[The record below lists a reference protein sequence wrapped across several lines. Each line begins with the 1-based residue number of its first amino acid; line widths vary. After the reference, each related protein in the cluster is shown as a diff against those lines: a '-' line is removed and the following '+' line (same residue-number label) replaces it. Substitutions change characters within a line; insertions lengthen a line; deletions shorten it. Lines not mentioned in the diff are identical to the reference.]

1 MAKVKNR
8 RDNHIT
14 KRPKSNAAY
23 SREKVVH
30 KETYG
35 SDRKSGDNKK
45 TSSKKVR
52 QEKATYEKLCKESSR
67 NIESYFENSY
77 FGNSNYN
84 EEEYNSDN
92 ILIGRNPVIE
102 AMKNGRE
109 IDKLLVSA
117 TEGSMIKILGYA
129 KDKGIK
135 VIVSDK
141 AALDRISG
149 NQNHQGVIAYISPY
163 KYVELEDIIER
174 AKSSDEPA
182 FIIILD
188 NLEDPHNLGSIIR
201 SAECAGADGIII
213 PKRRACGLTET
224 VAKASCGGIEYMPVA
239 RVNNISATIETLK
252 EAGIWIAACDMG
264 DTPYYRQDLKG
275 DIALVIGSEG
285 KGISKL
291 VKNKCD
297 FTCSM
302 PMVGKINSLNASN
315 AASILMY
322 EVRRQRDDRL

>member
-14 KRPKSNAAY
+14 KRPKSGSAYDRQSQGAGGSTLKGRGRRQNDGNALL
-23 SREKVVH
+23 
-30 KETYG
+30 
-35 SDRKSGDNKK
+35 KK
-45 TSSKKVR
+45 TVKNTGWGREDFEEKKRRV
-52 QEKATYEKLCKESSR
+52 EKPYED
-67 NIESYFENSY
+67 FDFDENFS
-77 FGNSNYN
+77 
-84 EEEYNSDN
+84 EN
-92 ILIGRNPVIE
+92 ILIGRNPVME
-102 AMKNGRE
+102 AMKSGRE
-109 IDKLLVSA
+109 IDKLLVSS

-129 KDKGIK
+129 KDNGIK
-135 VIVSDK
+135 VVVTEK
-141 AALDRISG
+141 PLLDRICK

-163 KYVELEDIIER
+163 EYGELDEIIQR
-174 AKSSDEPA
+174 AKTADEPA
-182 FIIILD
+182 FIIVLD

-201 SAECAGADGIII
+201 SAECAGAHGVII

-239 RVNNISATIETLK
+239 RVNNISRAIETLK
-252 EAGIWIAACDMG
+252 ENGIWIAACDMG
-264 DTPYYRQDLKG
+264 DTPYYKQDLKG
-275 DIALVIGSEG
+275 HIALVIGSEG

-291 VKNKCD
+291 VKEKCD

-315 AASILMY
+315 AACVLMY

>member
-14 KRPKSNAAY
+14 KRPKSGSAYERESQGEGSCTSKGRGSKKNDGNALSLKTVRNTVPY
-23 SREKVVH
+23 RDDF
-30 KETYG
+30 
-35 SDRKSGDNKK
+35 DRKM
-45 TSSKKVR
+45 
-52 QEKATYEKLCKESSR
+52 SR
-67 NIESYFENSY
+67 RENPSDD
-77 FGNSNYN
+77 FIFD
-84 EEEYNSDN
+84 EDISDN
-92 ILIGRNPVIE
+92 ILIGRNPIME

-109 IDKLLVSA
+109 IDKLLVSS

-129 KDKGIK
+129 KDNGIK
-135 VIVSDK
+135 VVVADK
-141 AALDRISG
+141 PLLDRVCK

-163 KYVELEDIIER
+163 EYAELDEIIHR
-174 AKSSDEPA
+174 AKTADEPA
-182 FIIILD
+182 FIIVLD

-201 SAECAGADGIII
+201 SAECAGAHGVII

-239 RVNNISATIETLK
+239 RVNNISRAIETLK
-252 EAGIWIAACDMG
+252 ENGIWIAACDMG
-264 DTPYYRQDLKG
+264 ETPYYKQDLKG
-275 DIALVIGSEG
+275 HIALVIGSEG

-291 VKNKCD
+291 VKEKCD
-297 FTCSM
+297 FICSM

-315 AASILMY
+315 AACVLMY